1 MNRKDAIVKGNNA
14 FSKRHGCKNTDG
26 YYIKEEN
33 F

>member
-14 FSKRHGCKNTDG
+14 FSKRNRYKKNGG
-26 YYIKEEN
+26 YYIREEN